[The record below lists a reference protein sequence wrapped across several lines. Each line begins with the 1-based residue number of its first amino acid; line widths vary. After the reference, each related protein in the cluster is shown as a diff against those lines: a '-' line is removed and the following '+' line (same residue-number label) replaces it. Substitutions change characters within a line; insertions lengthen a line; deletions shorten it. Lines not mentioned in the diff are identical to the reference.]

1 MGLDSAG
8 RFTKIPVMSDSP
20 RRFVAAHEAEVECLE
35 GKTHHWYFKEGLG
48 DSDALVFVRARIAI
62 GAGHP
67 FHTHPEMDEIIYVLS
82 GEMTQW
88 LEKESRTL
96 KPGDSIFI
104 PRGVVHGCRNQSEGE
119 CEFLAIL
126 TPSKITGPF
135 SVDVS
140 GEEPWRSLAS

>member
-1 MGLDSAG
+1 M
-8 RFTKIPVMSDSP
+8 PVPPPS
-20 RRFVAAHEAEVECLE
+20 RRFVAAHEAEIERLE
-35 GKTHHWYFKEGLG
+35 GKTHHWYFRDGLG
-48 DSDALVFVRARIAI
+48 DADSLVFVRARIER

-88 LEKESRTL
+88 LEEDRRVL

-104 PRGVVHGCRNQSEGE
+104 PRGMVHGCLNESAAE

-126 TPSKITGPF
+126 TPAKISGPF

-140 GEEPWRSLAS
+140 AEEPWRSLAG

>member
-1 MGLDSAG
+1 
-8 RFTKIPVMSDSP
+8 MSDAALSP
-20 RRFVAAHEAEVECLE
+20 RRFVAADEVEIERLE
-35 GKTHHWYFKEGLG
+35 GKTHLWYFREGLG
-48 DSDALVFVRARIAI
+48 DAESLAFVRARIVP

-88 LEKESRTL
+88 LVQDSRVL

-104 PRGVVHGCRNQSEGE
+104 PRGIVHGCVNRGAGD

-126 TPSKITGPF
+126 TPSKIAGPF

-140 GEEPWRSLAS
+140 GEEPWRSLME